1 MTETMGQIIKKLR
14 KERGLTQEDLAEQLG
29 VTFQAISKWEND
41 TGMPD
46 ISQIVPLA
54 TVFGVSTDVLFG
66 MYGKNH
72 AQEVQNL
79 ITHAHSLVISPATK
93 ESVLLC
99 YRTLT
104 DGLTKYPGNTVL
116 LSACLESGISLAYPE
131 HDTYDPENGK
141 TIYRACI
148 RFADLVIKYSENAN
162 DVMRAH
168 MIMVLLHAAYGNMDA
183 AQKHADQFP
192 RRADMTAHTM
202 YAYMAH
208 FEKNTVKENSCYQT
222 DLLQHLH
229 AVLDNMVAIGF
240 CYFRLGKYGDTRIAF
255 TKALAL
261 IDLLFSD
268 EQVLPSLHCRE
279 RGDIYALLAQLSLK
293 EGDRENALREL
304 ERMVDFDLCE
314 RAKYRGQAVGTPLF
328 RDAACNFYR
337 PDASARARLSAKLHS
352 SAFSALADE
361 PRFQA
366 LITRTEQNQ

>member
-72 AQEVQNL
+72 AQEVQKL
-79 ITHAHSLVISPATK
+79 IAYARSLVTSPATK
-93 ESVLLC
+93 ESALLC

-104 DGLTKYPGNTVL
+104 DGLAKYPNNTVL
-116 LSACLESGISLAYPE
+116 LSACLELGVSLAYPE
-131 HDTYDPENGK
+131 NDTYDRENGK
-141 TIYRACI
+141 AIYRACI
-148 RFADLVIKYSENAN
+148 RFADLVIKCSNQAN

-168 MIMVLLHAAYGNMDA
+168 MIMVLLHAAYGNIDA
-183 AQKHADQFP
+183 AKKHTDQFP
-192 RRADMTAHTM
+192 RRADMTVHTM
-202 YAYMAH
+202 HAYTAH
-208 FEKNTVKENSCYQT
+208 FEKDTAKENSCYQT

-229 AVLDNMVAIGF
+229 AVLDNMVAIGY

-268 EQVLPSLHCRE
+268 EPVMPPFHCRE

-304 ERMVDFDLCE
+304 ERMVDFDLQE
-314 RAKYRGQAVGTPLF
+314 RAKYHSQAVETPLF

-337 PDASARARLSAKLHS
+337 PDPSARARLSAKLHS

-361 PRFQA
+361 PRFQT
-366 LITRTEQNQ
+366 LLNRVERNQ

>member
-1 MTETMGQIIKKLR
+1 MSETMGQIIKRLR
-14 KERGLTQEDLAEQLG
+14 KERGLTQEELAEQLNL
-29 VTFQAISKWEND
+29 TFQAVSKWEND

-72 AQEVQNL
+72 AAEVQNL
-79 ITHAHSLVISPATK
+79 IAYAHSLVTSPATK
-93 ESVLLC
+93 ESALLC

-104 DGLTKYPGNTVL
+104 NGLAKYPNNTVL

-131 HDTYDPENGK
+131 NDTYDHENGK
-141 TIYRACI
+141 AIYRACI
-148 RFADLVIKYSENAN
+148 RFADLVIKYSNQAN

-192 RRADMTAHTM
+192 RRADMTVHTM

-208 FEKNTVKENSCYQT
+208 FERNTAKENSCYQT

-229 AVLDNMVAIGF
+229 AVLDNMVAIGY
-240 CYFRLGKYGDTRIAF
+240 CYFRLGRYDDTRNVF

-261 IDLLFSD
+261 IDLLFGD
-268 EQVLPSLHCRE
+268 EQIMPSLHCRE

-293 EGDRENALREL
+293 EGDLDNALREL

-314 RAKYRGQAVGTPLF
+314 RAKYRSQAVSTPLF
-328 RDAACNFYR
+328 CDATCNFYR
-337 PDASARARLSAKLHS
+337 PDPSAQARLSAKLHS

-366 LITRTEQNQ
+366 LLNRAERNQ